1 MLLLLQTNE
10 DFFPRKGSMQNAL
23 FSLQQSKHSMP
34 NVSPIPIMADQQI
47 IYHIYMGGDRDVV
60 PRNAT
65 HIRVHKSVKVIPE
78 KTFFR
83 HPNLVELE
91 CHDGVDT
98 IEEEAFFECPSLKR
112 VKMPGVKIVKTSAFY
127 HCEALTDVDCDKLET
142 IGGGAFAYCESL
154 RSINLPFV
162 ETVEVATF
170 TGCINLVDVTFG
182 DKLESIGEVAFC
194 ECPDLTR
201 ITIPLKDGMIA
212 YDHVFSGC
220 LKLSSVDLV
229 GDLHQT
235 IAALHLEEWKDEMS
249 EKIGRINQIL
259 PNTDAGTPSFD
270 GDYPDE
276 GLHPGGPWFDGDTP
290 DEGFQPGE
298 KTRKIRMWITSV
310 LHKMEH
316 YKAEHCTLLKEAA
329 TTLELALWKSRL
341 GGDNNDVPSEGD
353 EKGRAECRNNCGADM
368 SIIIPKVLSFL
379 NIE

>member
-1 MLLLLQTNE
+1 MMAEQADRE
-10 DFFPRKGSMQNAL
+10 I
-23 FSLQQSKHSMP
+23 
-34 NVSPIPIMADQQI
+34 IP
-47 IYHIYMGGDRDVV
+47 YIYMGGDRDVV

-201 ITIPLKDGMIA
+201 ITIPLKDGMITH
-212 YDHVFSGC
+212 DDVFQGC
-220 LKLSSVDLV
+220 QSLSSVDLV

-235 IAALHLEEWKDEMS
+235 IAALHLEEWRDEMS
-249 EKIGRINQIL
+249 EEIKRINHIL
-259 PNTDAGTPSFD
+259 PTTDYGTGSID
-270 GDYPDE
+270 DDE
-276 GLHPGGPWFDGDTP
+276 T
-290 DEGFQPGE
+290 EPGE
-298 KTRKIRMWITSV
+298 KAREIYMWITSV
-310 LHKMEH
+310 LLNMER
-316 YKAEHCTLLKEAA
+316 YKAEHHTLLKEAA

-341 GGDNNDVPSEGD
+341 SGDNNDVPSEGD
-353 EKGRAECRNNCGADM
+353 ENGRAECRNNCGADM
-368 SIIIPKVLSFL
+368 SIIISNVLLFL
-379 NIE
+379 KIK

>member
-1 MLLLLQTNE
+1 VNE
-10 DFFPRKGSMQNAL
+10 AATIVSM
-23 FSLQQSKHSMP
+23 
-34 NVSPIPIMADQQI
+34 MAEQADDQEI
-47 IYHIYMGGDRDVV
+47 INYIYMGGQDVV

-65 HIRVHKSVKVIPE
+65 HIRVDKSVKVIPFRA
-78 KTFFR
+78 FFR
-83 HPNLVELE
+83 HPNLVEFE

-98 IEEEAFFECPSLKR
+98 IEGEAFYDCPSLKR
-112 VKMPGVKIVKTSAFY
+112 VKMPGVRVVEKYAFA
-127 HCEALTDVDCDKLET
+127 HCYALTDVDCDKLER
-142 IGGGAFAYCESL
+142 IGDCAFYCCDSL
-154 RSINLPFV
+154 RSMNLPFV
-162 ETVEVATF
+162 KTVEAHAF
-170 TGCINLVDVTFG
+170 DSCINLADVKFG
-182 DKLESIGEVAFC
+182 DKLESIRSVGEPFFQGGAFSDC
-194 ECPDLTR
+194 YALTR
-201 ITIPLKDGMIA
+201 ITIPLKDGMITH
-212 YDHVFSGC
+212 DDVFRGC
-220 LKLSSVDLV
+220 RSLASVDLV
-229 GDLHQT
+229 GGIHET
-235 IAALHLEEWKDEMS
+235 ISSLHLEKWRDEMKA
-249 EKIGRINQIL
+249 EIGRINQIL